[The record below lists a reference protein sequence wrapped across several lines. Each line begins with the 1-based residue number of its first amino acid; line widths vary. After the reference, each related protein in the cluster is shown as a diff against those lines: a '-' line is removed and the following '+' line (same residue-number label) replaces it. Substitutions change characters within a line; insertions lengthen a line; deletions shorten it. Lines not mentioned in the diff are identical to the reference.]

1 MDYISRKSYVCLALK
16 AAIID
21 LKLDKQQPVLEY
33 LLVNL
38 ISQTIKDKS
47 TELTS
52 TLPPKEL
59 NISMDAMQ
67 TLENEYP
74 LKGGEDDMGNIL
86 KYRAT
91 IYDLK
96 LTRSYDSLLKMGSNR
111 IALFEG
117 YTDQNYTQK

>member
-33 LLVNL
+33 LLINL

-47 TELTS
+47 SELAS
-52 TLPPKEL
+52 TLPHKES
-59 NISMDAMQ
+59 NISMDGMQ

-74 LKGGEDDMGNIL
+74 LKGGEHDMGNIL

-91 IYDLK
+91 IYDTK
-96 LTRSYDSLLKMGSNR
+96 LTGNNDSLLKMGRNR

-117 YTDQNYTQK
+117 YTD